1 MSRAVK
7 LALFAVVA
15 LAQLAVPGW
24 MIAQREIVLERGT
37 VYKFRTAPIDPYDP
51 FRGRYVWLNFEETS
65 VRYIGDGDIPFGRDN
80 PYLRTVYVTIETGE
94 DGFARLTGA
103 DLHPPASG
111 DYLQTESFWNE
122 GTMLHV
128 TLPFD
133 RYYMNE
139 KAAPAA
145 EIAVRDN
152 SRLQNRNAYV
162 TVRVLNGQAVLEG
175 LYVDDVSIEAFL
187 KNP

>member
-7 LALFAVVA
+7 LAIFAVVA

-24 MIAQREIVLERGT
+24 MIAQREIVLDRGT
-37 VYKFRTAPIDPYDP
+37 AYKFRTAPIDPYDP

-65 VRYIGDGDIPFGRDN
+65 VRYTGEGILTHGRPF
-80 PYLRTVYVTIETGE
+80 YVTIETGA
-94 DGFARLTGA
+94 DGYARLVAA

-111 DYLQTESFWNE
+111 DYLQVESHWIE

-145 EIAVRDN
+145 EIAVREN

-175 LYVDDVSIEAFL
+175 LFVDGVSIEEFL